1 MSLPKEP
8 RQKMINI
15 MYLVLTAMLA
25 LNVSSE
31 ILNAFKTVDSS
42 LKTANNT
49 IDGKSQQLIASLN
62 ELLDKP
68 ETHDKAA
75 YWKPLADQAQ
85 KESED
90 VYNYIDD
97 LKRQLLAEAN
107 YDPKT
112 GDFREDDLEAATR
125 LFVEKPKEKGKELYA
140 RLDALKNQ
148 LLNLNPAIRQELE
161 KTLPIDLS
169 IPKSNNQASRKDW
182 STAYFHMTPTVAALT
197 ILSKF
202 QNDIRN
208 SESQVIEF
216 CHKQVGAVK
225 IVFDQYVPLVGT
237 NATYLMPGQ
246 PLEITAGIGAYSK
259 MGNNT
264 KITIDGGYVALN
276 ANGVADYK
284 TTVGGP
290 GTYTKNVHIEYFNQ
304 ATGRIETKEVP
315 ISYTVGSPT
324 GVFVSADKVKV
335 LYVGLDNEISV
346 SGGGKGAEAIKASID
361 NGSLQPLGNGRYIAH
376 VSSPGT
382 ADITVSIDG
391 KSATFPFRVKNVPPP
406 TIMVGGSAG
415 GRISA
420 NAFKANAGVRAEL
433 KDFVFEGVKYSV
445 TGYTIICSGKGF
457 ESTGYKYAQVNG
469 AYFNSEARSIIEQC
483 RAGSY
488 VIIQDVSVEGPGGN
502 RRIEGS
508 IGFTLTP

>member
-1 MSLPKEP
+1 
-8 RQKMINI
+8 MINI

-31 ILNAFKTVDSS
+31 ILNAFKTVDNS

-49 IDGKSQQLIASLN
+49 IDGKSQQLIASLD
-62 ELLDKP
+62 ELLSKP
-68 ETHDKAA
+68 ETHDKAV

-85 KESED
+85 KESEA
-90 VYNYIDD
+90 VYQYIDG
-97 LKRQLLAEAN
+97 LKQELLSEAK

-125 LFVEKPKEKGKELYA
+125 LFVEKPKEKGKELYTK
-140 RLDALKNQ
+140 LEALRTE
-148 LLNLNPAIRQELE
+148 LLNLNPAINQELG
-161 KTLPIDLS
+161 KTLPIDLT
-169 IPKSNNQASRKDW
+169 IPKSNNQASRNDW

-202 QNDIRN
+202 QNDVRN
-208 SESQVIEF
+208 SEAQVIEF

-259 MGNNT
+259 MGNST

-276 ANGVADYK
+276 ANGIADYK

-290 GTYTKNVHIEYFNQ
+290 GTYTKTVHIEYFNQ
-304 ATGRIETKEVP
+304 ATGKMETKDVP

-346 SGGGKGAEAIKASID
+346 SGGAKGAEAIRASID
-361 NGSLQPLGNGRYIAH
+361 NGSLQSIGNGRYIAH
-376 VSSPGT
+376 VNSPGT
-382 ADITVSIDG
+382 ADITVAVDG
-391 KSATFPFRVKNVPPP
+391 KSTTFPFKVKNVPPP
-406 TIMVGGSAG
+406 TIMVGNSAG

-433 KDFVFEGVKYSV
+433 KDFVFEGVKYTV

-457 ESTGYKYAQVNG
+457 ESTGYKYAQISG

-483 RAGSY
+483 RPGSY
-488 VIIQDVSVEGPGGN
+488 VIIQDISVDGPGGN

-508 IGFTLTP
+508 LGFTLTP